1 MTQPDRSVVPVA
13 GPYRELALP
22 KIETFELPNGLR
34 VQVVRRP
41 QLPEVSVRLVL
52 EAGAALARKEH
63 SGVASL
69 TAEALTEGAGGRNA
83 EEMARWLDRLG
94 AAFQASVDQDGGAIT
109 IHTLSDELGGSLDFM
124 ATAVMSPH
132 FEKKEVDRLR
142 QERLDRLL
150 RRQDDAANVAADG
163 LMAALYGD
171 HPYGRPILGLPDTIG
186 ALGPGELQSFHDTH
200 MVPEGSTLLLCG
212 DVAPQAVADLVE
224 RKLGGWSGART
235 KDVLPETPSA
245 PVIKAQVLLLDRPGS
260 AQAEIR
266 LGAIGLR
273 QGHRDEFDV
282 TVANAI
288 LGGLF
293 NSRINM
299 NLREDKGWT
308 YGARTSFAFR
318 HGRGPFVARAAVASS
333 VVAEALQV
341 MLDEIAG
348 MLKNLPSDEEIRL
361 AKNALTLSLPR
372 QFETSGQ
379 ITAKMARQVR
389 YGLPEDYWATY
400 RRKIEDVR
408 RDNIVMA
415 IRSYLHRDGLVCLAA
430 ADAEAAGPA
439 LEALGSVQIIPSLQ
453 PA

>member
-1 MTQPDRSVVPVA
+1 MRLDRSQAPAA
-13 GPYRELALP
+13 GPYRELTLP
-22 KIETFELPNGLR
+22 KIEKFELPNGLR
-34 VQVVRRP
+34 IQVVRRA

-52 EAGAALARKEH
+52 EAGAALAQKRQ
-63 SGVASL
+63 SGIASL
-69 TAEALTEGAGGRNA
+69 TAEALTEGAGGRSA
-83 EEMARWLDRLG
+83 EEMAQWLDRLG
-94 AAFQASVDQDGGAIT
+94 AGFHATVDQDGAEIT
-109 IHTLSDELGGSLDFM
+109 IHTLSEELGGTLDYL
-124 ATAVMSPH
+124 ASAVTVPH

-142 QERLDRLL
+142 QERIDRLR

-171 HPYGRPILGLPDTIG
+171 HPYGRPILGLPETIG
-186 ALGPGELQSFHDTH
+186 GLGPDDLRTFHDGH
-200 MVPEGSTLLLCG
+200 MVPDGSTLLVCG
-212 DVAPQAVADLVE
+212 DVEPQGVAHLIE
-224 RKLGGWSGART
+224 QKLGGWNGVRR
-235 KDVLPETPSA
+235 KEVLPDTPPDA
-245 PVIKAQVLLLDRPGS
+245 VREAQVLLLDRPGS

-266 LGAIGLR
+266 IGAIGLR

-318 HGRGPFVARAAVASS
+318 RGRGPFVAQAAVASA
-333 VVAEALQV
+333 VVADALQ
-341 MLDEIAG
+341 EILEEIGG
-348 MLKNLPSDEEIRL
+348 MVENTPSNEEIRL

-389 YGLPEDYWATY
+389 YGLPDDYWATY

-408 RDNIVMA
+408 RDSIVIA
-415 IRSYLHRDGLVCLAA
+415 IRSYLGRDRLVCLAA
-430 ADAEAAGPA
+430 ADAESAGPA
-439 LEALGSVQIIPSLQ
+439 LESLGNVEIVPSLQ